1 MRTVREIEY
10 NPLVEIGKYY
20 AYESKGKL
28 CVGQAIKNP
37 NPVGYSWAMQNL
49 NTGKIEYPY
58 SQEVF
63 ITEEPC
69 KRIGFTYVTL

>member
-1 MRTVREIEY
+1 MRTIREVEY
-10 NPLVEIGKYY
+10 NPVVEIGKYY
-20 AYESKGKL
+20 AYESHGKL

-37 NPVGYSWAMQNL
+37 NPEGYSWVMKNL
-49 NTGKIEYPY
+49 NTGKIDYPY

-69 KRIGFTYVTL
+69 KRIVFTYEAL

>member
-10 NPLVEIGKYY
+10 NPIVEIGKYY
-20 AYESKGKL
+20 AYESHENL
-28 CVGQAIKNP
+28 CVGQAIENP
-37 NPVGYSWAMQNL
+37 IPHSYKWAMKNL

-69 KRIGFTYVTL
+69 KRIALTYETI

>member
-10 NPLVEIGKYY
+10 NPFVEIGKYY

-37 NPVGYSWAMQNL
+37 NPTGYSWVMKNL
-49 NTGKIEYPY
+49 NTGKIEHPY

-69 KRIGFTYVTL
+69 KKISLTYVTL